1 MPPELKSSNPKDSLG
16 ADKVPMHLWPV
27 AATTLGSLGLMEG
40 ALKYGR
46 NNWRVHGVL
55 ASTYMAAAMRHM
67 NDWFQGIERSTDTGN
82 MHLGNALA
90 CLAII
95 VDAQAHGKLIDDRNY
110 CPPELAMAFEEFM
123 AAMTREVPRLRVSVT
138 VPTQPHHYTR
148 QDNHGTQAGNYLHP
162 VCAPP
167 LPEAPG
173 IYKHQDQQSLGFGD
187 GGSLVQ
193 RPEG

>member
-1 MPPELKSSNPKDSLG
+1 MTELKSSNPKDSLG
-16 ADKVPMHLWPV
+16 ANKVPLHLWPA

-67 NDWFQGIERSTDTGN
+67 NDWFQGVERSTDTGN
-82 MHLGNALA
+82 MHLANALA
-90 CLAII
+90 CMAII

-110 CPPELAMAFEEFM
+110 CPPELAKAFLEFM
-123 AAMTREVPRLRVSVT
+123 AAMTREVPRLRASVN
-138 VPTQPHHYTR
+138 VPVQPYHYTL
-148 QDNHGTQAGNYLHP
+148 QDNYGQQTGNDVHSVGP
-162 VCAPP
+162 SA

-173 IYKHQDQQSLGFGD
+173 VYLY
-187 GGSLVQ
+187 
-193 RPEG
+193 